1 MRRKPKTYHRKDPGK
16 CQAERAQ
23 LRPLPAADGDPST
36 GRGGMEQR
44 QPIRVEKGG
53 MGSARQASRDKKK
66 IEQNQP
72 AHNRPIL
79 GSQGALIEKTCRGEE
94 KDMQERGKA
103 EHC

>member
-1 MRRKPKTYHRKDPGK
+1 
-16 CQAERAQ
+16 
-23 LRPLPAADGDPST
+23 
-36 GRGGMEQR
+36 MEQR
-44 QPIRVEKGG
+44 QAIRLDKRASE
-53 MGSARQASRDKKK
+53 SARQASREKKK

-79 GSQGALIEKTCRGEE
+79 GSHAGGVEKTGRGEE